1 MPRSIATDG
10 APRPI
15 GPYSQA
21 VSVPATDLVLTA
33 GMLGNDP
40 ATGKLVPGGIQAET
54 ERALANLEAVLTAAG
69 LSFADV
75 AKTTVY
81 MTDLAEFP
89 AMNEVYAR
97 RMGPARPARSTVG
110 VAALP
115 LGAKV
120 EIDMLAV
127 RRPA

>member
-1 MPRSIATDG
+1 MPRSIVTDG

-21 VSVPATDLVLTA
+21 VMVEATDLVFTA
-33 GMLGNDP
+33 GMIGNDP

-69 LSFADV
+69 LGFADV

-81 MTDLAEFP
+81 LTDLAEFP

-97 RMGPARPARSTVG
+97 RMGPAHPARSTVG